1 VSGCNPGV
9 QMGVIWCS
17 CASFDIAWICV
28 AGAVNFP
35 AASRSLLGSSPKKL
49 PKTARALS
57 GGSRQRKKNV
67 NWAPNKNCRKLLKT
81 ALVQEVRVHQPRLA
95 ARLAS
100 TWHGSAW
107 GWIWCATLT
116 SPGCDWLT
124 TVPSPGTTEELWA
137 EWNGQDFGVF
147 APEKLIK

>member
-1 VSGCNPGV
+1 MSGCNPGV
-9 QMGVIWCS
+9 QMGVIWCQL
-17 CASFDIAWICV
+17 CIIDIAWICV

-35 AASRSLLGSSPKKL
+35 AACLLGSTPKTTAENGQGTFRGVEAKKKKRELGSEQKL
-49 PKTARALS
+49 P
-57 GGSRQRKKNV
+57 
-67 NWAPNKNCRKLLKT
+67 KT

-116 SPGCDWLT
+116 SPGCDCAHYCSFAWNDR
-124 TVPSPGTTEELWA
+124 GTLGRMGKISGSSRQK
-137 EWNGQDFGVF
+137 N
-147 APEKLIK
+147 I